1 MDFYVLAING
11 AIFRIVPASFAS
23 ANPTPYTFSTL
34 NSQGQQ
40 QHLQSLSTLP
50 ANITNKVTIVGV
62 KGTNSYDPNPIYIKA
77 GDTVT
82 WINVDVIAHTVTSG
96 KDYNRL
102 TSGLLFHSGS
112 IISNTAYSHTFNIPG
127 IYDYVCMF
135 HPDMK
140 GEVVVVSK

>member
-1 MDFYVLAING
+1 
-11 AIFRIVPASFAS
+11 VPASFAA
-23 ANPTPYTFSTL
+23 ANQTSYALSTL
-34 NSQGQQ
+34 NSQVQ
-40 QHLQSLSTLP
+40 QHLQSLSTILT
-50 ANITNKVTIVGV
+50 NITNKVTIVGI

-77 GDTVT
+77 GDTAT
-82 WINVDVIAHTVTSG
+82 RINADVIAHTVTSG

-112 IISNTAYSHTFNIPG
+112 IISNTAYIHTFTSPG

>member
-1 MDFYVLAING
+1 MPAVLLKLRTEVFPTVLRLPSKEHNPVAGVAI
-11 AIFRIVPASFAS
+11 AKIWRLFP
-23 ANPTPYTFSTL
+23 
-34 NSQGQQ
+34 
-40 QHLQSLSTLP
+40 LP
-50 ANITNKVTIVGV
+50 GGVTIVGV

-112 IISNTAYSHTFNIPG
+112 IISNTAYSHTFNIP
-127 IYDYVCMF
+127 
-135 HPDMK
+135 
-140 GEVVVVSK
+140 

>member
-1 MDFYVLAING
+1 MPA
-11 AIFRIVPASFAS
+11 ASFVATTATAAD
-23 ANPTPYTFSTL
+23 ANQTSYALSTL

-40 QHLQSLSTLP
+40 QQHLQSLSTIL
-50 ANITNKVTIVGV
+50 ANITNKVTIVGL
-62 KGTNSYDPNPIYIKA
+62 KGTNSYDPNPIYIKV
-77 GDTVT
+77 GDPVT
-82 WINVDVIAHTVTSG
+82 WINADVIANTVTSG

-112 IISNTAYSHTFNIPG
+112 IISNTPYSHTFTSPG
-127 IYDYVCMF
+127 IYDYVSMF